1 MAFVLGDVYCKKIR
15 QLTGFIHSKAQTKC
29 VNPVVACF
37 NITSYPRRAKIL
49 VQLSAIFK
57 ACVRFYFSLFLK
69 DKCISLLFLRKYIKK
84 KFNLV
89 VFSSH
94 CFMIIHSCLSYH
106 GLPTFLELLD
116 LKNKL
121 HE

>member
-1 MAFVLGDVYCKKIR
+1 MAFVLGDVSCKKIR
-15 QLTGFIHSKAQTKC
+15 QLTGFIHNKAQTKC

-37 NITSYPRRAKIL
+37 NITSYPRRVKIL
-49 VQLSAIFK
+49 VQLSAILK
-57 ACVRFYFSLFLK
+57 ACARFYFSLFLK
-69 DKCISLLFLRKYIKK
+69 YKCISFLFRRKYIKK
-84 KFNLV
+84 KFNFV

-94 CFMIIHSCLSYH
+94 CFMIIHSCLSDH
-106 GLPTFLELLD
+106 GLPTFLKLLD